1 MHSERLISAPTA
13 VAMATP
19 AAGAAR
25 GLAVQCLAREE
36 SFIALGAAWERLHAT
51 SETSSVFNSWLV
63 QHAWWQVYG
72 RGRSLRL
79 YIARDGGE
87 VVGILP
93 LYLERSSVAGI
104 PVRRLRIVGTGGDT
118 YPDDLGPVLSPR
130 ASRAAL
136 EAISRAVIDS
146 AEWDVA
152 DLTDLDPRMGLHQ
165 ALAAVVRRT
174 RLSFAQGRS
183 QRIAYVE
190 LPSTWQAYLESL
202 SRERRQRL
210 RRLRRRLDRELP
222 WRFFV
227 WEDESRIGEALER
240 LADLHR
246 RRWHAAGTPSESFAS
261 PQYLEFHRRVV
272 AGALQRGWLRLY
284 GLELAGELAA
294 MIYAFRFR
302 GRVYLMQAGFDPR
315 HAHRSPGAVLL
326 GCALE
331 HAIGEGNAVFDFLR
345 GEHAYKDELASGDR
359 ETVFIKCYRN
369 TARAMAWRLA
379 SEQLPALKARLRPL
393 IAQRSG

>member
-1 MHSERLISAPTA
+1 MHSERLILAQTA
-13 VAMATP
+13 VALATP

-36 SFIALGAAWERLHAT
+36 SFIALAADWERLHAS

-63 QHAWWQVYG
+63 QHAWWQTYG
-72 RGRSLRL
+72 RGRRLR
-79 YIARDGGE
+79 IFVARDGGE

-104 PVRRLRIVGTGGDT
+104 PVQRLRLVGTGGDT
-118 YPDDLGPVLSPR
+118 YPDDLGPVLSP
-130 ASRAAL
+130 SPWRAAIDAL
-136 EAISRAVIDS
+136 AQAAIDF
-146 AEWDVA
+146 AEWDVLE
-152 DLTDLDPRMGLHQ
+152 LTDLEPRMGQ
-165 ALAAVVRRT
+165 ALAGVVRRS
-174 RLSFAQGRS
+174 RLPFAQGRS
-183 QRIAYVE
+183 QRIPYIE

-202 SRERRQRL
+202 SRARRGRL
-210 RRLRRRLDRELP
+210 RGLRRRLDRALP

-227 WEDESRIGEALER
+227 WEDGSRIGEALER

-246 RRWHAAGTPSESFAS
+246 RRWLAAGTPSESFAT
-261 PQYLEFHRRVV
+261 PQYLEFHRRVM
-272 AGALQRGWLRLY
+272 AGAMQRGWLRLY
-284 GLELAGELAA
+284 CLELAGEVAA

-302 GRVYLMQAGFDPR
+302 DRVYLMQAGFDPR

-359 ETVFIKCYRN
+359 ETVFVKCYRN
-369 TARAMAWRLA
+369 TARAMAWRLS
-379 SEQLPALKARLRPL
+379 SEQLPALKARLRLL
-393 IAQRSG
+393 ITARTG

>member
-1 MHSERLISAPTA
+1 MHSERSIPAPAA
-13 VAMATP
+13 VAMATA

-25 GLAVQCLAREE
+25 GIAVQCLAREE
-36 SFIALGAAWERLHAT
+36 SFDALLADWERLHAT
-51 SETSSVFNSWLV
+51 SETSSVFNSWLA

-72 RGRSLRL
+72 HGRRLRL
-79 YIARDGGE
+79 FIARDGGE

-104 PVRRLRIVGTGGDT
+104 PVHRLRLVGTGGDT
-118 YPDDLGPVLSPR
+118 HPDDLGPVLSQR
-130 ASRAAL
+130 SGRAAL
-136 EAISRAVIDS
+136 DALSQAVFNC
-146 AEWDVA
+146 AEWDVFE
-152 DLTDLDPRMGLHQ
+152 LTDLDARMGLHQ
-165 ALAAVVRRT
+165 ALAGVVRSRFP
-174 RLSFAQGRS
+174 FAQGRC
-183 QRIAYVE
+183 QRIPYVE
-190 LPSTWQAYLESL
+190 FPATWQAYLESL
-202 SRERRQRL
+202 SGDRRGRL
-210 RRLRRRLDRELP
+210 RRLRRRLDRALS

-227 WEDESRIGEALER
+227 WEDGSRIGEALER

-246 RRWHAAGTPSESFAS
+246 RRWLAAGTPSESFAS
-261 PQYLEFHRRVV
+261 PQYLEFHRRVM

-284 GLELAGELAA
+284 CLELAGEVAA

-331 HAIGEGNAVFDFLR
+331 HAIGEGNTVFDFLR
-345 GEHAYKDELASGDR
+345 GEHAYKDELASGER
-359 ETVFIKCYRN
+359 ETVFIKYYRN

-393 IAQRSG
+393 MTARTG